1 MFFYFGSS
9 GGGHR
14 FGPPA
19 IFLLF
24 LLASGWLSG
33 PTALLVVF
41 IACCVGAWQVKLFI
55 MCMIALPRHTHFA
68 LLNLSTQMQ
77 PIRWSAEQGQLSD
90 AGQIAWVL
98 ANGA

>member
-33 PTALLVVF
+33 PTAFLVVF

-55 MCMIALPRHTHFA
+55 MCMIALPRHTHSES
-68 LLNLSTQMQ
+68 LNT
-77 PIRWSAEQGQLSD
+77 D
-90 AGQIAWVL
+90 AAHQVEG
-98 ANGA
+98 

>member
-19 IFLLF
+19 IFLFF

-33 PTALLVVF
+33 PTAFLVLF
-41 IACCVGAWQVKLFI
+41 IACCVGAWQVVSHHVHA
-55 MCMIALPRHTHFA
+55 CPASPYAIALWSS
-68 LLNLSTQMQ
+68 STQMQ
-77 PIRWSAEQGQLSD
+77 PNRWSAEQCQLSD
-90 AGQIAWVL
+90 PGQIAWVL